1 LLSFLSAISK
11 GWNNQSDYQ
20 SHTLSIRKELS
31 SKVKQNR
38 FKEPFFDV
46 LAIVLYNYC
55 PPPDQVVVHYQLWL
69 PIFPNMVIFG
79 LWDHKVLRELIKRGL
94 PVSHN
99 ADDINGLV
107 SQKTIVKALMRFHS
121 SLFAGYVY
129 IHDDLLVSPKDL
141 AKLDKNNIWFSE
153 CITKYAVND
162 WKSRKH
168 KWGWFNNKLHGIN
181 SMQRILDE
189 DLDIYSGLERCGGI
203 HTWYHGQSDFFYFPA
218 RMLNSFLSVMEVFAS
233 HELFFEIAVPTWVAC
248 FSNGFDQLQTLSLC
262 TNWNFLLLGSQCS
275 ESVSIIHPVKYS
287 QPSSLAFAKKFLE
300 RNAFN
305 LSLNSFNFSSTDGK
319 KNKKNGDGWW
329 W

>member
-1 LLSFLSAISK
+1 
-11 GWNNQSDYQ
+11 
-20 SHTLSIRKELS
+20 
-31 SKVKQNR
+31 
-38 FKEPFFDV
+38 
-46 LAIVLYNYC
+46 
-55 PPPDQVVVHYQLWL
+55 
-69 PIFPNMVIFG
+69 MVIFG

-94 PVSHN
+94 PVSRN

-107 SQKTIVKALMRFHS
+107 SQKTIIRALMRFHS

-153 CITKYAVND
+153 GIIKYVVRRNSRNTGWLNNQINAV
-162 WKSRKH
+162 
-168 KWGWFNNKLHGIN
+168 
-181 SMQRILDE
+181 QRILYE

-233 HELFFEIAVPTWVAC
+233 HELLFELAVPTWVAC

-262 TNWNFLLLGSQCS
+262 TTWNFLLLGSQCS

-319 KNKKNGDGWW
+319 KNKKNGGGD
-329 W
+329 